1 MKVKEFKELIYDI
14 DTCIENDKYEIDR
27 YINNYNILIKEFIE
41 R

>member
-1 MKVKEFKELIYDI
+1 MKVKELKELIYDI

-27 YINNYNILIKEFIE
+27 YVNNYNILIKEFIE